1 MRVAL
6 YYPWVYLTSGAERTI
21 LELATRSRHRWTIF
35 TNRFEPQNT
44 FPGLARCDVVQF
56 APVSVERNPLAVA
69 RAGLR
74 LITQR
79 LPLNGFDALVVVCEG
94 LGDLVVFRNGR
105 LPTLC
110 FCLTPL
116 RIAFDAEYRNRYFER
131 HGLLRRAV
139 VKAGTAAFRTIDRLA
154 WRRYDRVMC
163 ISEEVRRRVLA
174 GGLAGPDKLEVAYVG
189 LGFEPPAP
197 SGHFGDFFLL
207 PGRIMWTK
215 NIELGIR
222 AFLRFRA
229 QSPDYARFRL
239 VVAGIVDRKSEPYL
253 RKLRELAG
261 GDAGVVFKV
270 FPSDAELSELYDHC
284 YGVLFTAF
292 NEDWGIVPIEGM
304 AFGKPV
310 IATNRG
316 GPRESVHHGVQG
328 FLEEPEEQ
336 AFAGRMAELAGS
348 PDKARAMG
356 REGLLRARDF
366 DWNLLTGR
374 VDEQIERIVAVREN
388 VSSTASPVRA

>member
-1 MRVAL
+1 MRL
-6 YYPWVYLTSGAERTI
+6 L
-21 LELATRSRHRWTIF
+21 
-35 TNRFEPQNT
+35 
-44 FPGLARCDVVQF
+44 
-56 APVSVERNPLAVA
+56 
-69 RAGLR
+69 
-74 LITQR
+74 TQR
-79 LPLNGFDALVVVCEG
+79 LPLNDFDALVVVCEG

-116 RIAFDAEYRNRYFER
+116 RIAFDSEYRHRYFGH

-139 VKAGTAAFRTIDRLA
+139 VLAGTAAFRVFDRLA
-154 WRRYDRVMC
+154 WRSYDRVMC

-174 GGLAGPDKLEVAYVG
+174 GGLAPADKLEVAYVG

-197 SGHFGDFFLL
+197 SGHFGDYFLL

-229 QSPDYARFRL
+229 MSPDFARFRL
-239 VVAGIVDRKSEPYL
+239 TVAGIVDRKSEPYL
-253 RKLRELAG
+253 QKLKALAG
-261 GDAGVVFKV
+261 GDSGVVFKV
-270 FPSDAELSELYDHC
+270 FPSDAELAELYDHC

-310 IATNRG
+310 IAVNRG
-316 GPRESVHHGVQG
+316 GPRESMQHGVQG
-328 FLEEPEEQ
+328 FLEEPDEE
-336 AFAGRMAELAGS
+336 AFARRMAQLAGD
-348 PDKARAMG
+348 PGKARAMG
-356 REGLLRARDF
+356 REGLTRAKVF
-366 DWNLLTGR
+366 DWNRLTNR
-374 VDEQIERIVAVREN
+374 VDEQLERMVSAREDLAAP
-388 VSSTASPVRA
+388 VSPARA